1 MGPAGSVAGVIAYF
15 YVFLIFESPLL
26 VKPWKEALKLL
37 GLSGCLFLV
46 GIIPYVDN
54 YAHLGGFVF
63 GFFISGVIVP
73 YGNFK
78 KVRNLTKRCDG
89 KNLGPGYVVL
99 DTMADGIYDTSFLA
113 LKLVMIFGGLFVIA
127 GLFALFFA
135 LLYEVQ
141 TTWVGFSYLTCIP
154 FTSTICIDQQVLI
167 RNRDEFIV

>member
-1 MGPAGSVAGVIAYF
+1 M
-15 YVFLIFESPLL
+15 
-26 VKPWKEALKLL
+26 
-37 GLSGCLFLV
+37 
-46 GIIPYVDN
+46 
-54 YAHLGGFVF
+54 F
-63 GFFISGVIVP
+63 GFFVSGVIVP
-73 YGNFK
+73 CGNFK

-99 DTMADGIYDTSFLA
+99 DTMADGIYDTPFLA

>member
-1 MGPAGSVAGVIAYF
+1 MAGVIAYF

-99 DTMADGIYDTSFLA
+99 DTMADGIYDTSFLT

-135 LLYEVQ
+135 LLYDVQ